1 MEDYEYYIMCGVILT
16 ITVIVIMTISIVLKV
31 TNPDRILKNEKTTTT
46 RVIKTNTTQPK
57 ENYGSI
63 TVSNSAIN
71 NNTTTKNITF
81 ENAEE
86 ENLYIAK
93 NGIKEITLSAKEPVT
108 WIVKQ
113 KDKNTNNCIL
123 YKDNNNN
130 SMKITSNNCVNEDYI
145 EVTAKSNNREKT
157 YKITNEKE
165 LTLSMDGTIIKD
177 NTPLHNDLIELT
189 SNINVNWSISDE
201 SAIIY
206 TDLSSYILKFKLN
219 KSVTINARTKANQ
232 IKVINM
238 SLKNN

>member
-16 ITVIVIMTISIVLKV
+16 VTVIVIMTISIVLKV
-31 TNPDRILKNEKTTTT
+31 TDPDRILKKEKTTTT

-57 ENYGSI
+57 ETYGSI
-63 TVSNSAIN
+63 TVTNSPINNSA
-71 NNTTTKNITF
+71 TTQNVTF
-81 ENAEE
+81 ENTEE

-93 NGIKEITLSAKEPVT
+93 NGIKEITLVAKEPVT

-113 KDKNTNNCIL
+113 KDNNTNNCIL

-130 SMKITSNNCVNEDYI
+130 SIKITSNNCVNEDYI
-145 EVTAKSNNREKT
+145 EVTAKSNNSEKK

-165 LTLSMDGTIIKD
+165 LTISTDGTII
-177 NTPLHNDLIELT
+177 NGNNPLHNDLIELT

-206 TDLSSYILKFKLN
+206 TDLSSYVLKFKLN
-219 KSVTINARTKANQ
+219 KNVTINARTKANQ

-238 SLKNN
+238 ALKNN

>member
-71 NNTTTKNITF
+71 NNTATKNITF

-108 WIVKQ
+108 WVVKQ

-130 SMKITSNNCVNEDYI
+130 SMKITSNNCVNEAY
-145 EVTAKSNNREKT
+145 
-157 YKITNEKE
+157 
-165 LTLSMDGTIIKD
+165 L
-177 NTPLHNDLIELT
+177 
-189 SNINVNWSISDE
+189 
-201 SAIIY
+201 
-206 TDLSSYILKFKLN
+206 
-219 KSVTINARTKANQ
+219 
-232 IKVINM
+232 
-238 SLKNN
+238 